1 MKLKKFYAIL
11 FGLVFATTLSLTP
24 VYAEEKHPM
33 EHGTTSKAAVSEE
46 VDTAT
51 NYDNDM
57 STQIYMYIPAPEVK
71 NVPNM
76 GDAGM
81 NVNLLCVITIGLGL
95 AYLGCSRYAYKQ
107 A

>member
-1 MKLKKFYAIL
+1 
-11 FGLVFATTLSLTP
+11 
-24 VYAEEKHPM
+24 
-33 EHGTTSKAAVSEE
+33 
-46 VDTAT
+46 
-51 NYDNDM
+51 
-57 STQIYMYIPAPEVK
+57 MYIPAPEVK
-71 NVPNM
+71 NIPNM